1 MQPLTFRPNLKK
13 ITEMANKDQL
23 SLPSLWKGKSRT
35 GLPCL
40 ARQVQPCW
48 SAHNTAWPHMAL
60 AGETLEHRNGLPWTL
75 CTL

>member
-48 SAHNTAWPHMAL
+48 SAHNTA
-60 AGETLEHRNGLPWTL
+60 
-75 CTL
+75 